1 MSRPQFLKE
10 LELVRV
16 LKELELVRAAIGKEN
31 LFIVYEA
38 RKSII
43 ETVITSRE
51 IMPICA
57 GRTTRGNP
65 AIMAWCFLRDAPR
78 YFLFKRIHSIDP
90 CAYRSVPSAEVVRR
104 VASEC
109 RLVNFVKDYS

>member
-1 MSRPQFLKE
+1 MNRPQYRE
-10 LELVRV
+10 EMARVRTT
-16 LKELELVRAAIGKEN
+16 IGKEN

-43 ETVITSRE
+43 ETVTTSRE
-51 IMPICA
+51 IMPICV
-57 GRTTRGNP
+57 GRTSIGNP

-78 YFLFKRIHSIDP
+78 YFLFSCIRSIDP

-104 VASEC
+104 IASER
-109 RLVNFVKDYS
+109 RLVNFVKDYA